1 MPHELATSLRR
12 AARRPTA
19 FADVYAARSSK
30 LLVFFARRT
39 FDTQVAADLTA
50 ETLAQAFQHRR
61 RFRGHTD
68 EEAEA
73 WLYAIARRQLARYAR
88 NGAVERRALERLG
101 IQMPVVSEDENER
114 IVELA
119 GLADLRSH
127 IASAFADLSGSE
139 REALRLRIV
148 NERPYAEVATSLGVT
163 EQAARARVSRG
174 LRHLADALDKTVAL
188 EVRR

>member
-1 MPHELATSLRR
+1 MP
-12 AARRPTA
+12 
-19 FADVYAARSSK
+19 
-30 LLVFFARRT
+30 
-39 FDTQVAADLTA
+39 
-50 ETLAQAFQHRR
+50 
-61 RFRGHTD
+61 
-68 EEAEA
+68 
-73 WLYAIARRQLARYAR
+73 I
-88 NGAVERRALERLG
+88 
-101 IQMPVVSEDENER
+101 VSEDENER

-148 NERPYAEVATSLGVT
+148 DERPYPEVAKSLGVS
-163 EQAARARVSRG
+163 EPAARARVSRG